1 MSDDNN
7 KTNGQGRPKEIT
19 VPQTVERGMVVRNGF
34 GTDEAERTPETAA
47 TALAVQARAAVEA
60 RFVMALK
67 RPRDMEL
74 VRTKILAACVRP
86 FFAELAVYAKP
97 VGKKRNDE
105 TGEWEQQ
112 YAEGLSIRFAEE
124 AIRNLGNAMTETSTL
139 YDDGKKRL
147 VRVSATD
154 FEANVIHFKDVTAD
168 KTVERKALKTG
179 QTALGQRYN
188 SYGDLVHIV
197 EATEDEFATK
207 MGALAA
213 KAIRDKILMLIP
225 SDIQEEAKAL
235 CWRTNADKDAKD
247 PEAARRAVIDAFAK
261 KGVKPDQL
269 AELIGHELDAL
280 VPAELQKL
288 RAIYAAINDGETTW
302 NDVITQKRDFEK
314 EKTDKDRGKSAA
326 GAKPTNLNDLANASQ
341 AARAATP
348 AQTTTQSQP
357 AAAAKATSAP
367 GASQQTTGP
376 RPVATPTP
384 TPAASEPEYAGDVPS
399 EEEWMKNT

>member
-1 MSDDNN
+1 MSNE
-7 KTNGQGRPKEIT
+7 KTTNGEPKTIAA
-19 VPQTVERGMVVRNGF
+19 PQTTVERGMIVRSGF
-34 GTDEAERTPETAA
+34 NNSEMERSPETAA
-47 TALAVQARAAVEA
+47 TALAMQARAAVEA
-60 RFVMALK
+60 RFVMALQ

-74 VRTKILAACVRP
+74 VRTKILAACQRP

-97 VGKKRNDE
+97 VGKKRNEE

-124 AIRNLGNAMTETSTL
+124 AVRNLGNAMTETTTL
-139 YDDGKKRL
+139 YDDGKKRM

-154 FEANVIHFKDVTAD
+154 FEANVIHFKDVVAD
-168 KTVERKALKTG
+168 KTVERKVLKPG
-179 QTALGQRYN
+179 QQALGQRFN

-197 EATEDEFATK
+197 EATEDEFAVK

-225 SDIQEEAKAL
+225 SDIQEEAKAI

-269 AELIGHELDAL
+269 AEFIGHELDVL

-288 RAIYAAINDGETTW
+288 RAIYTAINDGEATW
-302 NDVITQKRDFEK
+302 ADVITQKRDFEK
-314 EKTDKDRGKSAA
+314 ERAATKSTATPA
-326 GAKPTNLNDLANASQ
+326 AKPTNLNDLATASQ
-341 AARAATP
+341 ATREGAGAATKASAPAAASPP
-348 AQTTTQSQP
+348 AQPSTTTTQVAP
-357 AAAAKATSAP
+357 AAASTPA
-367 GASQQTTGP
+367 P
-376 RPVATPTP
+376 RPS
-384 TPAASEPEYAGDVPS
+384 PAQSAAAQPADDIGDVP
-399 EEEWMKNT
+399 EEWMKS